1 MREKWSD
8 ILLKMPIE
16 SFYHKSMV
24 GMFRLAAQYQ
34 PDKIAVQWKDERITY
49 RELEEKS
56 NQVARYICNLG
67 IEPYNC
73 VAIMAGRT
81 IETIIGIFGIW
92 KSGCAYCFIDTK
104 YPSARNRECVEE
116 CKAEV
121 ILDKEMILEA
131 IEEESAGYFEE
142 KGKPGRR
149 AVIVY
154 TSGSTQKPKGAVLTH
169 LNILASVSNHDA
181 LHIDSDDVYC
191 CFASLQFVAS
201 VFDICL
207 SLSIG
212 CTLNLIPKELR
223 RDIHMIAQYYIDNNI
238 TVAFLPPHM
247 AKKYQQI
254 DEGSPLKVLIV
265 GSEPARNLEPR
276 SYEVAHV
283 YASTEACAVITVYW
297 IKEKKNSYPVGR
309 PVPTVRARIVDENGN
324 DVPDGEKGE
333 LWISGPQIADGYLDM
348 DEEMQSHFENIR
360 VPGSNRYRHI
370 YKTGDVMHK
379 DENGD
384 LVFDGRADFM
394 VKIRGFRIELPLIE
408 EAILGYE
415 GITDVCA
422 TSYQDDGG
430 TNILFAYYISEN
442 EIDHESLRTYISEHI
457 PYYMVP
463 TGLVRVAE
471 FPRKLNGKTDRKAFT
486 VPPEIN
492 DYKLLK
498 KIYR

>member
-16 SFYHKSMV
+16 AFAHKSIV
-24 GMFRLAAQYQ
+24 GMVRLATQYQ
-34 PDKIAVQWKDERITY
+34 PDKTAVQWQDERITY
-49 RELEEKS
+49 RQLEDRS
-56 NQVARYICNLG
+56 NQVARYICNMG
-67 IEPYNC
+67 IKPGRC
-73 VAIMAGRT
+73 IAIMAGRT

-92 KSGCAYCFIDTK
+92 KSGCAYCFIDRK

-116 CKAEV
+116 CKAEFIMDKDMV
-121 ILDKEMILEA
+121 LDA
-131 IEEESAGYFEE
+131 IEEESAAYFEE
-142 KGKPGRR
+142 RGKPDRR

-154 TSGSTQKPKGAVLTH
+154 TSGSTKKPKGAVLTH
-169 LNILASVSNHDA
+169 QNILASISNHDA

-207 SLSIG
+207 SLAVG
-212 CTLNLIPKELR
+212 CTLNMIPKELR
-223 RDIHMIAQYYIDNNI
+223 RDIHAIAQYYIDNKI

-265 GSEPARNLEPR
+265 GSEPARNLEPH
-276 SYEVAHV
+276 SYEIAHV

-297 IKEKKNSYPVGR
+297 IKEKRSWYPIGR
-309 PVPTVRARIVDENGN
+309 PVPTVRARIVDENGQ

-333 LWISGPQIADGYLDM
+333 LWISGPQVAEGYLDM
-348 DEEMQSHFENIR
+348 DEEMKSHFENIR
-360 VPGSNRYRHI
+360 VPGSARYRHI
-370 YKTGDVMHK
+370 YKTGDIMHK

-384 LVFDGRADFM
+384 LIFDGRKDFM
-394 VKIRGFRIELPLIE
+394 VKIRGFRIELQLIE
-408 EAILGYE
+408 EAMLGYE
-415 GITDVCA
+415 GIRDVCA
-422 TSYQDDGG
+422 TYFQDQGG
-430 TNILFAYYISEN
+430 ENILFAYYVADMDV
-442 EIDHESLRTYISEHI
+442 DHEGLRKYIGEHI

-463 TGLVRVAE
+463 TGLVRVDD
-471 FPRKLNGKTDRKAFT
+471 FPRKPNGKTDRKGFE

-492 DYKLLK
+492 DYKLLQK
-498 KIYR
+498 KYR